1 MKLFGS
7 PGHGLIAL
15 LVKMRAATDVV
26 SGTLHVTDYI
36 CTHFLFCGYYGMY
49 VGWHIV
55 PDVVVE
61 VHIKGLLD
69 FRIRSCFAVR
79 TGSQDGG
86 VPCSRVIAVKCPE
99 APALA
104 NGLASCPLAIF
115 GHHSAPRMRGR
126 C

>member
-36 CTHFLFCGYYGMY
+36 CTHFLLCGYYGMY

-79 TGSQDGG
+79 TGS
-86 VPCSRVIAVKCPE
+86 
-99 APALA
+99 
-104 NGLASCPLAIF
+104 
-115 GHHSAPRMRGR
+115 
-126 C
+126 